1 MTMLRTRQAVIQAL
15 TDEME
20 ADPRVFLIGEDIGAA
35 GGAFKATEGLHAQ
48 FGDERVMD
56 TPISE
61 TALLGAAVGAAATGL
76 RPVAELMFIEFA
88 GVALDQITTQA
99 AFMRYLS
106 RGELHVPMVVRAAVG
121 AGLGFGCQ
129 HSQMLEQWFR
139 GSPGLSVVVPS
150 GPRTAYGLLRA
161 AIRTDDPVIFLEH
174 KALYGIREDVE
185 TGEAGLLEIG
195 KAEVRRPGADV
206 TIVGLAATVHTALA
220 AAEQA
225 TGAWDAEVIDLL
237 TVSPWDKEA
246 VVASVAK
253 TKRLVVVEE
262 GPNTGGWSS
271 EITDHVT
278 AELWGEL
285 AAPPLRIT
293 APDAPIPYADAL
305 EKRYLPDA
313 QYVYDQVTELLQ
325 TGKRPQPWWS
335 KAGSDMKGV
344 LA

>member
-20 ADPRVFLIGEDIGAA
+20 ADPTVFLIGEDIGAA
-35 GGAFKATEGLHAQ
+35 GGAFKATEGLHAA
-48 FGDERVMD
+48 FGDDRVMD

-99 AFMRYLS
+99 ALMRYLS
-106 RGELHVPMVVRAAVG
+106 RGELQVPMVIRAAVG

-161 AIRTDDPVIFLEH
+161 AIRTNDPVVFLEH
-174 KALYGIREDVE
+174 KALYGIREDV
-185 TGEAGLLEIG
+185 TLGEEGLLPIG
-195 KAEVRRPGADV
+195 KAEVRREGADV
-206 TIVGLAATVHTALA
+206 TIVGLAGTVHTALA
-220 AAEQA
+220 AAEQ
-225 TGAWDAEVIDLL
+225 GGLDAEVIDLL
-237 TVSPWDKEA
+237 TVAPWDKEA

-262 GPNTGGWSS
+262 GPYTGGWSS
-271 EITDHVT
+271 EISDHVT

-285 AAPPLRIT
+285 VAPPLRIT

-305 EKRYLPDA
+305 EKRWIPDA
-313 QYVYDQVTELLQ
+313 GYVAEQAAELIR
-325 TGKRPQPWWS
+325 TGKRPQPWW
-335 KAGSDMKGV
+335 KKEGV